1 MAQFINEAK
10 RFQKLANIR
19 EAEENQSMDPKSM
32 MDAEKK
38 AFQIA
43 NSSQF
48 NAAMEKEWAKLSDED
63 RKKLAQSISSLN
75 EAVGSDFSSFH
86 KMVQKAEEEA
96 GINEE
101 TSDTQAL
108 IGNILG
114 NIGMLNTTGF
124 AGMPGAMIAAALG
137 VSASYMLPVYLA
149 SFAAG
154 SILWW
159 LGRKIAGEKSNVD
172 EAVNEALNKDIKA
185 FGQDL
190 GKYLTNA
197 GFKVKYINGRLSD
210 EDMKQLKTNTGLVA
224 LESDQ
229 NATQQSL
236 YMNFNPKDLNKIE
249 GIVNKFQL
257 SPYTGKVMTKG
268 WTSKQVVGAL
278 NPGDIFKADS
288 QKGSGLYQ
296 FFRLAKVDT
305 KVQNVQKESIEQAV
319 NEALARFRRTGK

>member
-75 EAVGSDFSSFH
+75 ETIVGNDFASFD
-86 KMVQKAEEEA
+86 KMVKKAKEEE

-101 TSDTQAL
+101 TSNIQAKV
-108 IGNILG
+108 GNILAG
-114 NIGMLNTTGF
+114 IGMLNTTGF
-124 AGMPGAMIAAALG
+124 GGLPGVLIAGALG
-137 VSASYMLPVYLA
+137 ATGLGAVTYIA

-154 SILWW
+154 AILWW
-159 LGRKIAGEKSNVD
+159 LGKKIAGEKSNVD
-172 EAVNEALNKDIKA
+172 EI
-185 FGQDL
+185 
-190 GKYLTNA
+190 
-197 GFKVKYINGRLSD
+197 
-210 EDMKQLKTNTGLVA
+210 
-224 LESDQ
+224 
-229 NATQQSL
+229 
-236 YMNFNPKDLNKIE
+236 
-249 GIVNKFQL
+249 
-257 SPYTGKVMTKG
+257 
-268 WTSKQVVGAL
+268 
-278 NPGDIFKADS
+278 
-288 QKGSGLYQ
+288 
-296 FFRLAKVDT
+296 
-305 KVQNVQKESIEQAV
+305 V